1 MFDPVKLALCM
12 YMCQHGTSQSTSLI
26 NTVVVYAYWTGQ
38 AGRDVYVKGT
48 FVLET
53 SSTTGGHK
61 MQCKLKREEGM
72 NL

>member
-1 MFDPVKLALCM
+1 MAR
-12 YMCQHGTSQSTSLI
+12 QSTSLI

-38 AGRDVYVKGT
+38 AERDVYVKGT